1 MDVVWFC
8 FLFKSP
14 SSFVCKS
21 SSIDIEIV
29 KYMGRL
35 RKCFGKGI
43 PVGCS
48 EEAGDS
54 DAAPFVPND
63 FAEDDDYPFSEDGD
77 MDDAEFDKALY
88 DLYVTHK
95 VNRLKRKLSCA
106 TARNVKFKRSSDFP
120 SASTFT
126 RYSGKLFSS
135 CIAGLSPR
143 QVSVI
148 QSYGADCLLKFVRTE
163 VPLRFVKWLASK
175 FDVHASEIQVRKK
188 FIPVTKYVIHDI
200 LDLPV
205 DVSFFAN
212 KLKSTTEEMT
222 DEDIF
227 TCFMCVAF
235 STFLCPNSSLS
246 PSPKYL
252 HIFRDCSSV
261 MSYDLSRFVYECLLT
276 SIKKF
281 KDSTKVASK
290 RSVTFGGCHYA
301 FAVSYLDNVHFG
313 LNALPDIKPRIL
325 VWREIKLSTSQ
336 TWISAIVVLM
346 KSCEKFSCSRGRDAA
361 TSKIPFANNTTTSE
375 VNAPAGSN
383 VSFAS
388 KVESAYASCLGIE
401 VVKQI
406 IDLVQKS
413 NADKLINFQDWLE
426 SLVLNVLGLIGDS
439 KFKSPVRSCAE
450 YPLGSKADSPTSKN
464 SGSDDLPGSSPTTSL
479 FAMPVAMRTS
489 IPSGSSLKR
498 CKPNVGLISNVR
510 PSMHRFKS
518 DCASKDD
525 HCVKKADQIF
535 RSAGVDFE
543 FHPDTR
549 NHSPLLPVRLSQ
561 RFIDD
566 IDRVQCSQY
575 VSERIRNSPKTP
587 FEQDGVLMVALP
599 PSNNSNPVQSSN
611 KNHVDLTSPEALN
624 EFFNGRD
631 DVVGIDEVQIVGTS
645 IFSDRC
651 VNFTKK
657 TNEAYNQL
665 NKLASSSS
673 FSLGAVNSPE
683 VLIISDPD
691 CVAKLKAAH
700 QHNISITSKVSDCS
714 TSTIQHVPRRIVG
727 AARFNLDPYV
737 QQMNRFP
744 VALQE
749 RKHYFAM
756 NRIGKD
762 DVLCK
767 YDRAFCSYHSLAS
780 LCPNGH
786 IDNFLL
792 LCFRRYL
799 FNKCHP
805 SKSKKH
811 FFFSYVGLSELVQ
824 ESILNNNNPDTRNP
838 TIVHNAF
845 EGACSAYL
853 LWRSNFLYFPI
864 GLEKHWFSFVVC
876 LRDKAFVFFDSAYG
890 ENSMYHKA
898 IRNEMIYY
906 NSTVI
911 LVMRIY
917 FPPQVNNFTSL
928 WHEFVTPMMNR
939 RIAFES
945 FDVLYRAV
953 PTQDNCDDCGVFTF
967 KFMEIFTPRTQMANL
982 FSSADILNL
991 RIRYANEMFF
1001 SPLNSCD
1008 KSFVTDFFLHEDNAN

>member
-1 MDVVWFC
+1 M
-8 FLFKSP
+8 
-14 SSFVCKS
+14 SSRTSVFILMILQCKS
-21 SSIDIEIV
+21 SSTDIEIV

-48 EEAGDS
+48 EDAGDS

-77 MDDAEFDKALY
+77 MDDAEFDKDLY

-106 TARNVKFKRSSDFP
+106 AARNVKFKRSSDFP

-143 QVSVI
+143 QVNVI
-148 QSYGADCLLKFVRTE
+148 QSYGADCLL
-163 VPLRFVKWLASK
+163 
-175 FDVHASEIQVRKK
+175 
-188 FIPVTKYVIHDI
+188 
-200 LDLPV
+200 
-205 DVSFFAN
+205 N
-212 KLKSTTEEMT
+212 
-222 DEDIF
+222 
-227 TCFMCVAF
+227 
-235 STFLCPNSSLS
+235 
-246 PSPKYL
+246 
-252 HIFRDCSSV
+252 
-261 MSYDLSRFVYECLLT
+261 
-276 SIKKF
+276 IKKF

-325 VWREIKLSTSQ
+325 VWRGNKVKHFSDLDKCNSRSYGKRPLKRLSPSLY
-336 TWISAIVVLM
+336 AP

-413 NADKLINFQDWLE
+413 NADKPINFQDWSE

-439 KFKSPVRSCAE
+439 KFKSPVRSCAK
-450 YPLGSKADSPTSKN
+450 YPLGSKADSPTFKN
-464 SGSDDLPGSSPTTSL
+464 SGSDDLPGCKSVPIQSTKKASDDPSVSKLARIVMSDDCAKTNLSIPPLGTFAAPPSIVPPAPVSGGSSPTTSL
-479 FAMPVAMRTS
+479 FAMPVAMPTS
-489 IPSGSSLKR
+489 IPSGSPLKR

-525 HCVKKADQIF
+525 LCVKKADQIF
-535 RSAGVDFE
+535 RSARVDFE

-566 IDRVQCSQY
+566 G
-575 VSERIRNSPKTP
+575 
-587 FEQDGVLMVALP
+587 GVLMVALP

-727 AARFNLDPYV
+727 ATRFNSDPYV

-744 VALQE
+744 LTLQE

-756 NRIGKD
+756 NRIDKD

-767 YDRAFCSYHSLAS
+767 YEAIRYDRAFCSYRSLAS

-786 IDNFLL
+786 IDNSCFYVSVDIFSTSVILL
-792 LCFRRYL
+792 NRRNISSSVMLGHVYAILKALPQGNQFRRVQGMQYRVWTR
-799 FNKCHP
+799 
-805 SKSKKH
+805 
-811 FFFSYVGLSELVQ
+811 YVDRETGD
-824 ESILNNNNPDTRNP
+824 N
-838 TIVHNAF
+838 
-845 EGACSAYL
+845 
-853 LWRSNFLYFPI
+853 
-864 GLEKHWFSFVVC
+864 
-876 LRDKAFVFFDSAYG
+876 
-890 ENSMYHKA
+890 M
-898 IRNEMIYY
+898 
-906 NSTVI
+906 
-911 LVMRIY
+911 
-917 FPPQVNNFTSL
+917 SL
-928 WHEFVTPMMNR
+928 
-939 RIAFES
+939 A
-945 FDVLYRAV
+945 
-953 PTQDNCDDCGVFTF
+953 TQDRDRIEDKCQPVIGY
-967 KFMEIFTPRTQMANL
+967 IFR
-982 FSSADILNL
+982 
-991 RIRYANEMFF
+991 
-1001 SPLNSCD
+1001 
-1008 KSFVTDFFLHEDNAN
+1008 

>member
-21 SSIDIEIV
+21 SSTDI
-29 KYMGRL
+29 
-35 RKCFGKGI
+35 
-43 PVGCS
+43 
-48 EEAGDS
+48 
-54 DAAPFVPND
+54 
-63 FAEDDDYPFSEDGD
+63 
-77 MDDAEFDKALY
+77 
-88 DLYVTHK
+88 K
-95 VNRLKRKLSCA
+95 VNRLKWKLSCA
-106 TARNVKFKRSSDFP
+106 AARNVKFKRSSDFP

-126 RYSGKLFSS
+126 IYFGKLFSS
-135 CIAGLSPR
+135 CIASLSPR

-148 QSYGADCLLKFVRTE
+148 QSYGADCLLKFV
-163 VPLRFVKWLASK
+163 
-175 FDVHASEIQVRKK
+175 
-188 FIPVTKYVIHDI
+188 
-200 LDLPV
+200 
-205 DVSFFAN
+205 
-212 KLKSTTEEMT
+212 
-222 DEDIF
+222 
-227 TCFMCVAF
+227 
-235 STFLCPNSSLS
+235 
-246 PSPKYL
+246 
-252 HIFRDCSSV
+252 
-261 MSYDLSRFVYECLLT
+261 RFVYECLLT

-325 VWREIKLSTSQ
+325 VWRGNKVKHFSDLDKCNSRSYGKRPLKRLSPSLY
-336 TWISAIVVLM
+336 AP

-413 NADKLINFQDWLE
+413 NADKPINFQDWSE

-450 YPLGSKADSPTSKN
+450 YPLGSKADSPTFKN

-479 FAMPVAMRTS
+479 FAMPVAMPTS
-489 IPSGSSLKR
+489 IPSGSPLKR

-525 HCVKKADQIF
+525 HCVKKVDQIF

-543 FHPDTR
+543 FHPHTR

-566 IDRVQCSQY
+566 VGSTEFS
-575 VSERIRNSPKTP
+575 VHSPKTP
-587 FEQDGVLMVALP
+587 FEQDGVLMVALT

-631 DVVGIDEVQIVGTS
+631 DVVGIDDVQIVGTS

-673 FSLGAVNSPE
+673 FSLGAVNNPE
-683 VLIISDPD
+683 VLIISDPH

-714 TSTIQHVPRRIVG
+714 TSTIQDVPRRIVG
-727 AARFNLDPYV
+727 AARFNSDPYV
-737 QQMNRFP
+737 RYE
-744 VALQE
+744 AI
-749 RKHYFAM
+749 R
-756 NRIGKD
+756 
-762 DVLCK
+762 
-767 YDRAFCSYHSLAS
+767 YDRAFCSYRSLAS
-780 LCPNGH
+780 LYPNGH

-792 LCFRRYL
+792 LCFCRYL

-838 TIVHNAF
+838 AIVRNAF

-876 LRDKAFVFFDSAYG
+876 LRDKTFVFLDSAYG

-898 IRNEMIYY
+898 IRNEMIYC

-911 LVMRIY
+911 LVFF

-945 FDVLYRAV
+945 FDVLYPAV

>member
-1 MDVVWFC
+1 MDAVWFC

-21 SSIDIEIV
+21 SSTDIEIV

-43 PVGCS
+43 RVGCS

-106 TARNVKFKRSSDFP
+106 AARNVKFKRSSDFP

-126 RYSGKLFSS
+126 RYSDKLFSS

-188 FIPVTKYVIHDI
+188 FIPITKYVIHDI
-200 LDLPV
+200 LDLPLDGEPIFSDAEAGREFILSHFNV
-205 DVSFFAN
+205 TSIPPVSFFAN

-325 VWREIKLSTSQ
+325 VWRGNKVKHFSDLDKCNSRSYGKRPLKRLSPSLY
-336 TWISAIVVLM
+336 AP

-413 NADKLINFQDWLE
+413 NADKPINFQDWSE

-439 KFKSPVRSCAE
+439 KFKSPVHSCAE
-450 YPLGSKADSPTSKN
+450 YPLGSKADSPTFKN
-464 SGSDDLPGSSPTTSL
+464 SGSDDLPGCKSVPIQSTKKASDDPSVSKLARIVMSDDCAKTNLSIPPLGTFAAPPSIVPPAPVSVPVSGGSSPTTSL
-479 FAMPVAMRTS
+479 FAMPVAMPTS
-489 IPSGSSLKR
+489 IPSGSPLKR

-587 FEQDGVLMVALP
+587 FEQHFLLP
-599 PSNNSNPVQSSN
+599 
-611 KNHVDLTSPEALN
+611 
-624 EFFNGRD
+624 
-631 DVVGIDEVQIVGTS
+631 
-645 IFSDRC
+645 
-651 VNFTKK
+651 
-657 TNEAYNQL
+657 
-665 NKLASSSS
+665 
-673 FSLGAVNSPE
+673 
-683 VLIISDPD
+683 
-691 CVAKLKAAH
+691 
-700 QHNISITSKVSDCS
+700 
-714 TSTIQHVPRRIVG
+714 TIQTQ
-727 AARFNLDPYV
+727 FN
-737 QQMNRFP
+737 Q
-744 VALQE
+744 QE

-767 YDRAFCSYHSLAS
+767 YEAIRYDRAFCSYRSLAS

-792 LCFRRYL
+792 LCFCRYL

-811 FFFSYVGLSELVQ
+811 FFFRYVGLSELVQ

-838 TIVHNAF
+838 TIVRNAF

-876 LRDKAFVFFDSAYG
+876 LRDKAFVFLDSAYG

-928 WHEFVTPMMNR
+928 WYEFVTPMMNR
-939 RIAFES
+939 RISFES
-945 FDVLYRAV
+945 FDVLYPAV

>member
-1 MDVVWFC
+1 M
-8 FLFKSP
+8 
-14 SSFVCKS
+14 SSRTSVFILMILQCKS
-21 SSIDIEIV
+21 SSTDIEIV

-148 QSYGADCLLKFVRTE
+148 QSYGADCLL
-163 VPLRFVKWLASK
+163 
-175 FDVHASEIQVRKK
+175 
-188 FIPVTKYVIHDI
+188 
-200 LDLPV
+200 
-205 DVSFFAN
+205 N
-212 KLKSTTEEMT
+212 
-222 DEDIF
+222 
-227 TCFMCVAF
+227 
-235 STFLCPNSSLS
+235 
-246 PSPKYL
+246 
-252 HIFRDCSSV
+252 
-261 MSYDLSRFVYECLLT
+261 
-276 SIKKF
+276 IKKF

-464 SGSDDLPGSSPTTSL
+464 SGSDDLPGCKSVPIQSTKKASNDPSVSKLARIVMSDDCAKTNLSIPPLGTFAAPPSIVPPAPVSVPVSGGSSPTTSL

-587 FEQDGVLMVALP
+587 FEHDGVLMVALP

-767 YDRAFCSYHSLAS
+767 YDRAFCSYRSLAS

-811 FFFSYVGLSELVQ
+811 FFFSYVG
-824 ESILNNNNPDTRNP
+824 
-838 TIVHNAF
+838 
-845 EGACSAYL
+845 
-853 LWRSNFLYFPI
+853 
-864 GLEKHWFSFVVC
+864 VC
-876 LRDKAFVFFDSAYG
+876 
-890 ENSMYHKA
+890 
-898 IRNEMIYY
+898 
-906 NSTVI
+906 
-911 LVMRIY
+911 
-917 FPPQVNNFTSL
+917 
-928 WHEFVTPMMNR
+928 
-939 RIAFES
+939 
-945 FDVLYRAV
+945 
-953 PTQDNCDDCGVFTF
+953 
-967 KFMEIFTPRTQMANL
+967 
-982 FSSADILNL
+982 
-991 RIRYANEMFF
+991 
-1001 SPLNSCD
+1001 
-1008 KSFVTDFFLHEDNAN
+1008 